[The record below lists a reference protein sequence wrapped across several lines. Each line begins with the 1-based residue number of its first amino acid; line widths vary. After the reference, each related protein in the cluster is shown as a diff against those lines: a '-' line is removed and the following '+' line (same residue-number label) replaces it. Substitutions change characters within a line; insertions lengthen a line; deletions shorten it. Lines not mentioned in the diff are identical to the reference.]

1 MNKAYSIVW
10 NSSRQ
15 AWVVASELARGHGF
29 VLAKNTLLALTVAST
44 IGNSFAKNI
53 SSPTGEQITITNG
66 EKQYVYAKGE
76 ISNATVNSGG
86 TQIVHSGGKA
96 TSTTVNSSGAQN
108 VGDSGTVIST
118 VVSSGG
124 FQRVNSGGTATGTQ
138 LSGG

>member
-53 SSPTGEQITITNG
+53 STPTDEKIIIANG
-66 EKQYVYAKGE
+66 ETQYVYGKGE
-76 ISNATVNSGG
+76 TSNATVNSGG
-86 TQIVHSGGKA
+86 TQIVHSGGKT
-96 TSTTVNSSGAQN
+96 TSTTVNGSGAQN
-108 VGDSGTVIST
+108 VGNSGTVIST

-124 FQRVNSGGTATGTQ
+124 NQRVSSGG
-138 LSGG
+138 